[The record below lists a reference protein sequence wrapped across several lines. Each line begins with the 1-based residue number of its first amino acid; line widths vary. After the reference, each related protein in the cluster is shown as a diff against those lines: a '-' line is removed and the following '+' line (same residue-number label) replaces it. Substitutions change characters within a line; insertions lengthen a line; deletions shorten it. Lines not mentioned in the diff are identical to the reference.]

1 MRVLFIHQN
10 IPGQFRHVIAA
21 LAADPAN
28 EVWAIGGDEAAERAA
43 KLIPGLK
50 LVSYRMAAT
59 DAPAATHPWLAG
71 VDAQVRRGQTVA
83 RALRQMR
90 DKGLAFDVIVAHPGW
105 GEAMFVKDVF
115 PTTPLLT
122 YFEFFY
128 SASGA
133 DVGFDPEFPAVP
145 DDAPR
150 LRVRNTMHLS
160 ALNACDAGIT
170 PTRWQ
175 HAQFPKEYQ
184 ARIAVV
190 HEGVATDA
198 IKPDAAARF
207 EWQGRVFTAGE
218 PIVTYVARNLEPYRG
233 FHVFMRALPALLAAE
248 PHAQV
253 IVVGGDE
260 VSYGAPSPHAQG
272 WRGALLD
279 ELARAG
285 TPLDPAR
292 VHFVGKLPH
301 AEYVKV
307 LQVSAAHVYLTVPF
321 VLSWSMLEAMSAG
334 CLVIASRTAP
344 VTEVLVDGENGRLV
358 DFFDRDA
365 LVAAIVS
372 ALRDPTRGRALREAA
387 RATAVQR
394 FDLRTRCL
402 PAALKL
408 IRSLAASGAARAPRA
423 RG

>member
-1 MRVLFIHQN
+1 MRLLFIHQN

-21 LAADPAN
+21 LAAEPAN
-28 EVWAIGGDEAAERAA
+28 EVWAIGGDEAGERAA

-50 LVSYRMAAT
+50 LVSYKMAAT

-71 VDAQVRRGQTVA
+71 LDAQVQRGQTVA
-83 RALRQMR
+83 RALRQMK

-128 SASGA
+128 SAAGA
-133 DVGFDPEFPAVP
+133 DVGFDPEFPAAP
-145 DDAPR
+145 DDALR
-150 LRVRNTMHLS
+150 LRVRNAMHLS

-198 IKPDAAARF
+198 IKPDATARF
-207 EWQGRVFTAGE
+207 AWKGRVFTAGE

-260 VSYGAPSPHAQG
+260 VSYGAPSSHAQG
-272 WRGALLD
+272 WRAALLD

-285 TPLDPAR
+285 TPLDLAR
-292 VHFVGKLPH
+292 VHFVGKLAH
-301 AEYVKV
+301 AGYVKA

-334 CLVIASRTAP
+334 CLLVASRTAP
-344 VTEVLVDGENGRLV
+344 VTEVIVDGENGRLV
-358 DFFDRDA
+358 DFFDRAA

-372 ALRDPTRGRALREAA
+372 ALRDPARGRAMREAA

-408 IRSLAASGAARAPRA
+408 IRSLAASGVAQAQRAAR
-423 RG
+423 